1 MPESHSSISGRF
13 RPSYY
18 VTSSTDVRLSQPPN
32 SSYTTDQKYTPT
44 VPSILKGGDVIFW
57 HHLARSGEI
66 HEVVDD
72 ERARRSAEPAGGEM
86 DFDR

>member
-1 MPESHSSISGRF
+1 MPESHSSIPGRY
-13 RPSYY
+13 RPSNY

-32 SSYTTDQKYTPT
+32 SSYTTDQKYVPT
-44 VPSILKGGDVIFW
+44 MPSVLKGGDVIFW

-66 HEVVDD
+66 LEVVDD
-72 ERARRSAEPAGGEM
+72 ERARRPAESAGGEM